1 LEVVRLPVVHLAPK
15 LVADLGQVLLVD
27 SEEQQPVDPLLVG
40 EEVEVRLARNRRS
53 VEAEVRSARNPRL
66 VEEEV
71 HSEEEEQQVVRLVRN
86 LRLEEEEEV
95 RSGEAGE
102 EEDSVRN
109 PLGVSLA
116 VRPAARAAL
125 ARLQEEPVALVPQR
139 EEEASAEEAPVALV
153 EPRVALVH
161 SGRNLPL
168 AQPVAE
174 AVPLAVEPRTLE
186 VVSVAQRVEVEVASL
201 GVVRRRVAL
210 VPRPPVVLAHPQPV
224 VLVPPV
230 EVLALAEQREVEVA
244 SVRNQQVV
252 DSLVVVPLVEVAL
265 VVQEEEQRV
274 EVALVALARNRRP
287 PREVAVA
294 LAGSVDSV
302 EARNPRA
309 VAVSLV
315 VEQVAQQ
322 GEEVALA
329 ASERNPRV
337 VVASLVVRVRLV
349 VRHPVALVDS
359 AQLAVLVVRHP
370 VALVALVVR
379 LVGLRHQVALVALVR
394 LAVRLAGALRPC
406 LAVRLA
412 VRDLV
417 ALVALVLLVLA
428 RLVPWLALLLHPRR
442 LHLHRCR
449 RRLHRST
456 FVRSVP
462 RPRCPP
468 STMARTLQP
477 HCEPRKSRRPRRRP
491 RRHLAHLPRRSLHPL
506 PLRLRLA
513 SVRLRLPH
521 PRPPSA
527 VAVATTS
534 APTRPPLEL
543 RPPSRSDHV
552 RFGLRPTPCLPV
564 RTRSPS

>member
-1 LEVVRLPVVHLAPK
+1 
-15 LVADLGQVLLVD
+15 
-27 SEEQQPVDPLLVG
+27 
-40 EEVEVRLARNRRS
+40 
-53 VEAEVRSARNPRL
+53 
-66 VEEEV
+66 
-71 HSEEEEQQVVRLVRN
+71 
-86 LRLEEEEEV
+86 
-95 RSGEAGE
+95 
-102 EEDSVRN
+102 
-109 PLGVSLA
+109 
-116 VRPAARAAL
+116 
-125 ARLQEEPVALVPQR
+125 
-139 EEEASAEEAPVALV
+139 
-153 EPRVALVH
+153 
-161 SGRNLPL
+161 
-168 AQPVAE
+168 
-174 AVPLAVEPRTLE
+174 
-186 VVSVAQRVEVEVASL
+186 
-201 GVVRRRVAL
+201 
-210 VPRPPVVLAHPQPV
+210 
-224 VLVPPV
+224 
-230 EVLALAEQREVEVA
+230 
-244 SVRNQQVV
+244 
-252 DSLVVVPLVEVAL
+252 
-265 VVQEEEQRV
+265 
-274 EVALVALARNRRP
+274 LVALARNRRP

-294 LAGSVDSV
+294 LAGSVDSA
-302 EARNPRA
+302 EARNPRVA
-309 VAVSLV
+309 VVSLV
-315 VEQVAQQ
+315 VEQVAQR

-349 VRHPVALVDS
+349 VRHPVALV
-359 AQLAVLVVRHP
+359 
-370 VALVALVVR
+370 ALVVR
-379 LVGLRHQVALVALVR
+379 PVGLRHQVALVALVR
-394 LAVRLAGALRPC
+394 LAVRQAGALRPC

-477 HCEPRKSRRPRRRP
+477 HCEPRKSQRPRRRP